1 MHKMRHQ
8 NFQCE
13 LARYPFTVKL
23 STRYGDC
30 DVLAHINNVAFARLF
45 EESRIRFNL
54 ALHKSDNLSHFGR
67 RDRLMLVATHIFYLA
82 EMNYPSD
89 VTIGVGVMRIGSSSY
104 TLSCAMFNEQGDCV
118 AVNQSTIANGENGK
132 SAPMS
137 DELRQAAGQFLM
149 NLEGVEVQE

>member
-1 MHKMRHQ
+1 MRHQ
-8 NFQCE
+8 KFQCE
-13 LARYPFTVKL
+13 LHRYPFTTQM

-30 DVLAHINNVAFARLF
+30 DVMGHINNVAYARLF
-45 EESRIRFNL
+45 EESRIRFGL
-54 ALHKSDNLSHFGR
+54 ALHGSDNLSHFGR

-89 VTIGVGVMRIGSSSY
+89 VTVGVGVMRIGSSSY

-118 AVNQSTIANGENGK
+118 AVNQSTIANGENGR

-137 DELRQAAGQFLM
+137 NELREAATRFLM
-149 NLEGVEVQE
+149 NLEGVEVHG

>member
-1 MHKMRHQ
+1 MRHQ
-8 NFQCE
+8 KFQCE
-13 LARYPFTVKL
+13 LHRYPFTTQM

-30 DVLAHINNVAFARLF
+30 DVMGHINNVAYARLF
-45 EESRIRFNL
+45 EESRIRFGL
-54 ALHKSDNLSHFGR
+54 ALHETDNLRHFGR

-89 VTIGVGVMRIGSSSY
+89 VTVGVGVMRIGSSSY
-104 TLSCAMFNEQGDCV
+104 TLSCAMFNEQGACV

-137 DELRQAAGQFLM
+137 EALRQAAAQFLM